1 MLTVFLGAGFSKWA
15 ADLPLASELFA
26 FDIEPWG
33 ARESKRLDCVKKLKA
48 FWDSS
53 HPDGLA
59 EQFVAD
65 MLQSNKHASS
75 LIQWYIVRRLSEPF
89 IWPEFYAHEWHR
101 HSLMID
107 ENRKLALPGI
117 VKAQEFLGRYWW
129 PYLAGIITTNYDM
142 IVEYALGTKKFNYGI
157 PNEELCGRGPYPVSR
172 PIVLRGR
179 IPLAKLHGSV
189 SWDESQ
195 KYTEGRRGITG
206 NALILPPTHDKELPR
221 SLMHARGVGEN
232 ILQKSTRMV
241 VFGFAFNQYD
251 QDILTLLKSSGR
263 NLKAILLVNQP
274 SNAGSQIDA
283 ARSLWPSASITFTTP
298 PPEWTV
304 DAKIW
309 EKTFR

>member
-33 ARESKRLDCVKKLKA
+33 PRESQRLDSVRELKA

-53 HPDGLA
+53 HPNGLA

-65 MLQSNKHASS
+65 MLHSTKHASS
-75 LIQWYIVRRLSEPF
+75 LVQWYIVRRLSEPF
-89 IWPEFYAHEWHR
+89 IWQDFYAHEWHR

-107 ENRKLALPGI
+107 ENRKLALPG
-117 VKAQEFLGRYWW
+117 VMKAQKFLGRYWW
-129 PYLAGIITTNYDM
+129 PSLSGIITTNYDM
-142 IVEYALGTKKFNYGI
+142 IIEYALGTKKFNYGT
-157 PNEELCGRGPYPVSR
+157 PYEELHGRGPYPVSR
-172 PIVLRGR
+172 PVMLMGR
-179 IPLAKLHGSV
+179 IPLAKIHGSV
-189 SWDESQ
+189 SWDESH

-206 NALILPPTHDKELPR
+206 NALIVPPMYDKKLPG
-221 SLMHARGVGEN
+221 SLMHARCVGEN

-263 NLKAILLVNQP
+263 NLRAILLVNQP
-274 SNAGSQIDA
+274 SCADFQINA
-283 ARSLWPSASITFTTP
+283 ARSLWPSASIAFTTP
-298 PPEWTV
+298 PPQWTV
-304 DAKIW
+304 DATIW
-309 EKTFR
+309 EKTFC